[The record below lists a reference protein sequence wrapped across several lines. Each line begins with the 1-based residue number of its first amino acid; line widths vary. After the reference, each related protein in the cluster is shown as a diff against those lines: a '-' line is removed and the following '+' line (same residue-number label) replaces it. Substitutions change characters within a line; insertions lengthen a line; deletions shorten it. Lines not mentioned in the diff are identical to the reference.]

1 MSVKNDASK
10 ATRVHRTL
18 PEYCLKGISGAIDG
32 KVYLLY
38 TNTAF
43 GKTVIGRESDC
54 NIILDFPEVS
64 RHHAAIQIKDGE
76 ILLEDLGSSNGTFVD
91 GNRIQKIK
99 LSPGQEI
106 SFENL
111 RFVFKR
117 IGTADTVDS
126 RDDEKTL
133 QTKTLPDITNN
144 ANGKNSSA
152 AGGKTWLIVIVLV
165 IIAII
170 AFIFLR

>member
-1 MSVKNDASK
+1 MSERNDAGK

-54 NIILDFPEVS
+54 NIILDYPEVS

-76 ILLEDLGSSNGTFVD
+76 ITLEDLGSSNGTFVD
-91 GNRIQKIK
+91 GNRIQKTK
-99 LSPGQEI
+99 LAPGQEV
-106 SFENL
+106 SFENM
-111 RFVFKR
+111 RFIFKR
-117 IGTADTVDS
+117 IGATDTLDS

-133 QTKTLPDITNN
+133 QTKTLPEI
-144 ANGKNSSA
+144 NGGETESQSGPGK
-152 AGGKTWLIVIVLV
+152 KTWIIVAAVAVIVLV
-165 IIAII
+165 T
-170 AFIFLR
+170 FIFVL

>member
-1 MSVKNDASK
+1 MSVKNDTSK

-18 PEYCLKGISGAIDG
+18 PEYCLKGISGATDG

-43 GKTVIGRESDC
+43 GKTMVGRESDC
-54 NIILDFPEVS
+54 NIILDYPEIS

-91 GNRIQKIK
+91 GIRIQKTK
-99 LSPGQEI
+99 LLPGQEV

-111 RFVFKR
+111 RFLFKR
-117 IGTADTVDS
+117 IGTSDALES
-126 RDDEKTL
+126 RDDEKTV
-133 QTKTLPDITNN
+133 QTKTLPDVNN
-144 ANGKNSSA
+144 DDTKSSNA
-152 AGGKTWLIVIVLV
+152 SRKTWFIVAAIVVVVLIALV
-165 IIAII
+165 SWMQ
-170 AFIFLR
+170 